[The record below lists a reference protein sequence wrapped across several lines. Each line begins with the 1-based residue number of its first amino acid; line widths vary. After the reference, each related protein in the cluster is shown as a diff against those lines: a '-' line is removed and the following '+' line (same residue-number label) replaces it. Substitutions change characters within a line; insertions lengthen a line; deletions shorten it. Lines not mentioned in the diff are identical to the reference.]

1 MGQVKRLAYDIFST
15 WVLQVSLTK
24 GLWRQYKNE
33 TDLGER
39 PGIFIRISRYL
50 TVQTVQISLCLG
62 RLSSAK
68 SGSPALDEDS
78 APETEFSTGSPTYNQ
93 GQNQMY
99 RDCLS

>member
-1 MGQVKRLAYDIFST
+1 MATQGRFLPFAAF
-15 WVLQVSLTK
+15 WAESLHCKTM
-24 GLWRQYKNE
+24 LRC
-33 TDLGER
+33 
-39 PGIFIRISRYL
+39 
-50 TVQTVQISLCLG
+50 VG
-62 RLSSAK
+62 RESAK